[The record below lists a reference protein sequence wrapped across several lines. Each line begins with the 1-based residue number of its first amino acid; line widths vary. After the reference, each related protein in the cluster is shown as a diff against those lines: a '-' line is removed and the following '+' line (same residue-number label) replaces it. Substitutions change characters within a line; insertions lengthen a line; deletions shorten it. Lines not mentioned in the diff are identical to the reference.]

1 MSGKVR
7 LVISTAAALL
17 AISELVLSLWKPV
30 PDRGTRSVWDWK
42 QIKQS
47 EKDLRVPPYGLC
59 PSELQLQ
66 CLLFILSRW
75 LHVAFNF
82 LRA

>member
-30 PDRGTRSVWDWK
+30 PDRGTRSAWDWK

-47 EKDLRVPPYGLC
+47 EQDLRVPPYGLC

-66 CLLFILSRW
+66 HLLLIVSW
-75 LHVAFNF
+75 LHIAFNF